1 MRLGVELDMPLPPLR
16 DAILR
21 GAAGG
26 LDRAL
31 ARAVPAVLRRVR
43 GLCDRLIAGG
53 EGARSLISG
62 RLLGDLGLTA
72 PDERVAAVLRA
83 VRDSVKVWA
92 VPARV
97 SGGTLRAALEWLTIG
112 GDRILVYNYHVAS
125 DGLTASELA
134 ASRSKVAIMRS
145 GGSWRVPPEFAGF
158 PGDNWLTRPF
168 DGPAVVEEFARIFEV
183 SIREVS

>member
-1 MRLGVELDMPLPPLR
+1 
-16 DAILR
+16 
-21 GAAGG
+21 
-26 LDRAL
+26 
-31 ARAVPAVLRRVR
+31 VLRRVR

-97 SGGTLRAALEWLTIG
+97 SGGTLRAALEVGILPSDYREVLSIPEGSYVSPPSGETIPWLEWLTIG